1 MHEVQGGMPPGL
13 KRGQNKMY
21 SKQKIDGGVGG
32 PLPEFNFKK
41 MLNVG
46 TAEKNWNQGN

>member
-1 MHEVQGGMPPGL
+1 MGKVRKSNDHMC
-13 KRGQNKMY
+13 NIY
-21 SKQKIDGGVGG
+21 VGG